1 MQDTTTI
8 ISTVSQQTGMIS
20 AEKYV
25 TLHQFSRSFFSAKIG
40 FLSDG
45 YVLFASAILGRAN
58 PQFVSQYGPFVD
70 ALFYD
75 VAHNGVANDEIF
87 FPLARHKSWFDGV
100 SLVSS
105 L

>member
-1 MQDTTTI
+1 MII
-8 ISTVSQQTGMIS
+8 ISTVSQKKAAHIVLSG
-20 AEKYV
+20 EKILTMRFCEYD
-25 TLHQFSRSFFSAKIG
+25 FF
-40 FLSDG
+40 SDG

-75 VAHNGVANDEIF
+75 VAHNGFANDEIF

-100 SLVSS
+100 SLISS